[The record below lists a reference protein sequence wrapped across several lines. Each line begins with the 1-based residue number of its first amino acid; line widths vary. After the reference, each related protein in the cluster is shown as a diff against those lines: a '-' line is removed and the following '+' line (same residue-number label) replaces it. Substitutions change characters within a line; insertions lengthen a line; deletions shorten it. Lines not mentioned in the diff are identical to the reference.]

1 MSDRGP
7 LVFRQRVCHWP
18 ACGATFYLCRR
29 CDRGQRYCSP
39 HCRQK
44 ALCLQRRQA
53 NRRHQQTREGREDHR
68 DRQRDYRQRQRARVT
83 DKSSQPPPASASLS
97 QRPVIAA
104 LPASPAP
111 NSRRV
116 SGRPPQRG
124 WVVCQICGRQG
135 RWVDPFPHRRR

>member
-1 MSDRGP
+1 
-7 LVFRQRVCHWP
+7 
-18 ACGATFYLCRR
+18 
-29 CDRGQRYCSP
+29 
-39 HCRQK
+39 
-44 ALCLQRRQA
+44 
-53 NRRHQQTREGREDHR
+53 
-68 DRQRDYRQRQRARVT
+68 VT

-97 QRPVIAA
+97 QRAVIAA